1 MQLKNQMIK
10 CGIDY
15 SMTSPGIAIV
25 DGDSV
30 KMFGLS
36 SKKKELGVHQISEN
50 ITLVIEQYPSDYTN
64 NIERF
69 KLLSKWITSKIPSD
83 IKEINLEGY
92 SMGSR
97 AGQVF
102 TIAENT
108 TILKL
113 NLLANGITINIIAPT
128 SLKKFATGKG
138 NANKHLMMTTFCSK
152 FEITNPNLSSFND
165 CVDAYF
171 LSRYNCDFYEIIKT
185 I

>member
-25 DGDSV
+25 DGDIV

-50 ITLVIEQYPSDYTN
+50 ITLVIEQYPSGYTN

-69 KLLSKWITSKIPSD
+69 KLLSKWITSKIPVD

-113 NLLANGITINIIAPT
+113 SLLSSGISINIISPT
-128 SLKKFATGKG
+128 SLKKYATGKG
-138 NANKHLMMTTFCSK
+138 SANKDAMMLSFCTK
-152 FEITNPNLSSFND
+152 FNINNPGHSSFND

-171 LSRYNCDFYEIIKT
+171 LSQYDCEYYETIKAT
-185 I
+185 